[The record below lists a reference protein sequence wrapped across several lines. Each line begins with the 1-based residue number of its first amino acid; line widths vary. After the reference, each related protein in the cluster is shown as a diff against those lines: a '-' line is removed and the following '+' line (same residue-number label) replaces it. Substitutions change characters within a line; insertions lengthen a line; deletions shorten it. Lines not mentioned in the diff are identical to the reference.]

1 MITIL
6 KNHVL
11 TSQTTRTHEKPL
23 LNEKTRCTNAA
34 RSRGVKPETLLWCY
48 LEDSA
53 TSLIAHI
60 QNTLSGVQVTH
71 TACVVGV

>member
-1 MITIL
+1 M
-6 KNHVL
+6 
-11 TSQTTRTHEKPL
+11 TSHTTRTLEKPL

-34 RSRGVKPETLLWCY
+34 RSRGVKPITLLRCY

-60 QNTLSGVQVTH
+60 QGAVRT
-71 TACVVGV
+71 